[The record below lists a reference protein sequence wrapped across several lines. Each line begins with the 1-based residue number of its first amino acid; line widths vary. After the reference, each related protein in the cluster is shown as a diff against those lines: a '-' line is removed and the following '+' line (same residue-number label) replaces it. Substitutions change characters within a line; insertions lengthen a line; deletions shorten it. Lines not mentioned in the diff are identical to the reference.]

1 MLITQHELSQNQ
13 ANNTQYLEQAR
24 IAAIKI
30 IVAYVLQLDHN
41 TNCLQAKVVEVD
53 NTPEDPKIE
62 LKIDLNSEVIDRA
75 DFEDSLQTVLSYI
88 DQMDNPHKARAE
100 EQPNQEINPNTAT
113 RLDALG
119 VNISQEYLNTPVDRA
134 LFNKALCFL
143 KQIKH
148 LKGVADIIGPLDDF
162 EESHLS
168 PVEIHARE
176 NAIFQQISNL
186 AGASSYKGL
195 THAANI
201 TGYLYMPI
209 LIILIVSA
217 IFVRMPILKQ

>member
-217 IFVRMPILKQ
+217 IFV